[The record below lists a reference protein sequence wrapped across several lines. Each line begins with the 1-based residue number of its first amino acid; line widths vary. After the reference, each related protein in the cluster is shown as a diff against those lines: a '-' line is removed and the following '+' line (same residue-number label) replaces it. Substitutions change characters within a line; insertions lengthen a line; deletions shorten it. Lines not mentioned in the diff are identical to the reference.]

1 MEEEMKNTGAFN
13 ESAEEMQQQETFNE
27 NTLISS
33 SSGSSKKRAGEN
45 FSPARNVP
53 KTGTDMGTCRIIPE
67 SG

>member
-13 ESAEEMQQQETFNE
+13 ENAEEMQQQETINE

-53 KTGTDMGTCRIIPE
+53 NGNG
-67 SG
+67 